1 LSAFA
6 KGQAVR
12 IADRL
17 TVGHTRVPSYVR
29 GMQGT
34 IERVLG
40 EFLIPEDDA
49 FGRHDGR
56 RLTLYRVRL
65 SAPDLWPQYRG
76 AASDEVQLEIYENWL
91 EPVEPSKEVKS

>member
-1 LSAFA
+1 VSAFV

-29 GMQGT
+29 GAQGT
-34 IERVLG
+34 IERVLR

-49 FGRHDGR
+49 FGRPDGR

-65 SAPDLWPQYRG
+65 AARDLWPQYRG
-76 AASDEVQLEIYENWL
+76 ATSDEVQLEIYEHWL
-91 EPVEPSKEVKS
+91 EPIEEVSP